1 MGLGDNAISFAKAEK
16 SLGCFQG
23 HAWGLQGWSHM
34 CGDRAEPEGM
44 SLALS
49 EEVLLW
55 CLLSIQH
62 LCTTLDNHTM
72 SSLQGWG

>member
-1 MGLGDNAISFAKAEK
+1 MKYPLRGWEDN
-16 SLGCFQG
+16 LRCLQG
-23 HAWGLQGWSHM
+23 RAWGLQGWSPM
-34 CGDRAEPEGM
+34 CGDRAGPQGT

-62 LCTTLDNHTM
+62 LRTHHPQQSHYVVSPRLGMT
-72 SSLQGWG
+72 GY